1 MDIFLDILWL
11 GLLTAIPALELRF
24 SIPIGI
30 LAMTH
35 LPWPFVVIV
44 CTIANI
50 ILGIGVFEILAPI
63 LRFMRK
69 FKFFENHLWPHVVKR
84 QEKLRPTIEKR
95 GPWGLAIFIG
105 IPLPGTGA
113 VTGALGAFCFGFK
126 RMAFYFANFIGVII
140 AALCVTTI
148 CLLIK
153 YGALDEDSLL
163 SRLFIKQEHETTI
176 EEVQPAEELP
186 PTTPIEPQ
194 DSSVTTTPVTKTPV

>member
-35 LPWPFVVIV
+35 LPWPFVVVV

-50 ILGIGVFEILAPI
+50 ILGIGVFEILAPM
-63 LRFMRK
+63 LRIMRK
-69 FKFFENHLWPHVVKR
+69 FNFFEKHLWPHVEKR

-95 GPWGLAIFIG
+95 GPLGLAIFIG

-126 RMAFYFANFIGVII
+126 RSAFYLANLLGVII
-140 AALCVTTI
+140 ASICVTTI

-153 YGALDEDSLL
+153 FGALDEDSFI
-163 SRLFIKQEHETTI
+163 SKLFIKQEHEAPT
-176 EEVQPAEELP
+176 EEVQPATPVLP
-186 PTTPIEPQ
+186 Q
-194 DSSVTTTPVTKTPV
+194 TTTTETSPV

>member
-1 MDIFLDILWL
+1 MDILLDIFWL

-35 LPWPFVVIV
+35 LPWPFVVVV
-44 CTIANI
+44 CTVANI

-63 LRFMRK
+63 LRIMRK
-69 FKFFENHLWPHVVKR
+69 FKFFENHIWPHVVKR
-84 QEKLRPTIEKR
+84 QERLRPVIEKR

-126 RMAFYFANFIGVII
+126 RSAFYIANLVGVIF
-140 AALCVTTI
+140 AAICVTTI

-153 YGALDEDSLL
+153 FGALADDSLL
-163 SRLFIKQEHETTI
+163 TKLFIKQKHETPT
-176 EEVQPAEELP
+176 ESVQPIST
-186 PTTPIEPQ
+186 PTQ
-194 DSSVTTTPVTKTPV
+194 PVDEVEHPST